1 MRLTNSLKG
10 ERLNFMMFLTG
21 RSISVLMSSVY
32 TFAVGLYVLKMTGSS
47 LSFAIT
53 LSLQIIPTVLI
64 GPFAG
69 ILADRFSKK
78 IMVVLTDTFNGL
90 LFITLFIVS
99 ASGFTLFEIYTAT
112 LLLSI
117 SQALYNVCID
127 SAVPNIVSKDN
138 IIRLNS
144 IGKIVDSTATII
156 SPGLGGVLYAVM
168 DIRFFVLLNG
178 VAFLLSTLTECL
190 IDFRLYYT
198 PMFQKLKLDLRRD
211 FVEGIS
217 YIRKTD
223 SIKSALLN
231 FLVVNFFAA
240 LCYSV
245 PIPYILNNTFHLS
258 SKAYGIVQCFAP
270 FGMIIGAMLI
280 RKVTGSIPYGKLMMI
295 TGVLFSACLFPLGI
309 FPALAF
315 HPSSQLIVPY
325 YSFLLACIGFII
337 ALIDIPFINN
347 FQTKVPENIR
357 GRSLS
362 ISISIVKVFTPIGYI
377 LSGSIISIIPAFY
390 LPLCGGILLLL
401 FYITIHINTIRHTLP
416 Q

>member
-1 MRLTNSLKG
+1 MRPTGSLKG

-21 RSISVLMSSVY
+21 RSISVMMSSVY
-32 TFAVGLYVLKMTGSS
+32 TFAVGLYVLKITGSG

-78 IMVVLTDTFNGL
+78 IMVVLTDTFNGF

-99 ASGFTLFEIYTAT
+99 TRGFTLFEIYTAT

-117 SQALYNVCID
+117 SQTLYNVCID
-127 SAVPNIVSKDN
+127 SAVPNIVANNN

-144 IGKIVDSTATII
+144 IGKIVDSAATII
-156 SPGLGGVLYAVM
+156 SPGLGGILYAVM

-178 VAFLLSTLTECL
+178 IAFLLSTLTECL
-190 IDFRLYYT
+190 IDFRLYYV
-198 PMFQKLKLDLRRD
+198 PAARKLTLSLRRD
-211 FVEGIS
+211 FAEGIN
-217 YIRKTD
+217 YIWKTD
-223 SIKSALLN
+223 WIKSSLLN

-245 PIPYILNNTFHLS
+245 PIPYILSNTFRLS
-258 SKAYGIVQCFAP
+258 SKAYGIVQCFMP
-270 FGMIIGAMLI
+270 FGMIIGAMLY
-280 RKVTGSIPYGKLMMI
+280 RKITGSIPYGRLMMI
-295 TGVLFSACLFPLGI
+295 TGVLFSVCLFPLGL
-309 FPALAF
+309 FPALVP
-315 HPSSQLIVPY
+315 HPPLQLIMPY
-325 YSFLLACIGFII
+325 YSFLLSCIGFTI

-347 FQTKVPENIR
+347 FQTLVPEDIR
-357 GRSLS
+357 GRS
-362 ISISIVKVFTPIGYI
+362 ISISISIIKVFTPLGYI
-377 LSGSIISIIPAFY
+377 LSGSIISIIPAHY

-401 FYITIHINTIRHTLP
+401 FYLTIYKKKYTIWKS
-416 Q
+416 

>member
-1 MRLTNSLKG
+1 MRLTSSVKG
-10 ERLNFMMFLTG
+10 ERLNFIMFLTG
-21 RSISVLMSSVY
+21 RSISILMSSVY

-78 IMVVLTDTFNGL
+78 MMVVSTDTFNGL
-90 LFITLFIVS
+90 LFLTLFFVS
-99 ASGFTLFEIYTAT
+99 TSGFTLFEIYTVT

-138 IIRLNS
+138 IIKLNS

-156 SPGLGGVLYAVM
+156 SPGLGGVLYAIM
-168 DIRFFVLLNG
+168 DIRFFILLNG
-178 VAFLLSTLTECL
+178 IAFLLSTLTEFL

-198 PMFQKLKLDLRRD
+198 PISEKLKLDLRRD
-211 FVEGIS
+211 LIEGIN
-217 YIRKTD
+217 YIRRTD
-223 SIKSALLN
+223 WIKSTLLN
-231 FLVVNFFAA
+231 FLVVNFFIAS
-240 LCYSV
+240 CYSV
-245 PIPYILNNTFHLS
+245 PIPYILNNSFQLS
-258 SKAYGIVQCFAP
+258 SKAYGIVQCFMP
-270 FGMIIGAMLI
+270 FGMILGAMLV
-280 RKVTGSIPYGKLMMI
+280 RRVTGNHSNERLMMI
-295 TGVLFSACLFPLGI
+295 TGVLFSACLLLLGM
-309 FPALAF
+309 FPALALHF
-315 HPSSQLIVPY
+315 SSQLIVTY

-347 FQTKVPENIR
+347 FQTRVPENIR

-377 LSGSIISIIPAFY
+377 LSGSIISIIPAHF
-390 LPLCGGILLLL
+390 LTLSGGILLLS
-401 FYITIHINTIRHTLP
+401 FYIAIHKKNL
-416 Q
+416 